1 MSDVIVNSPFNP
13 RSSSFKLLLI
23 SATKRFIQ
31 KYFLEGQ
38 KLEEKQ
44 KAALETLP
52 SDAPFMTRI
61 LVKHRRLIG
70 ERNTADPW

>member
-1 MSDVIVNSPFNP
+1 MK
-13 RSSSFKLLLI
+13 SSVCS
-23 SATKRFIQ
+23 SNVVSTTKRFIQ

-44 KAALETLP
+44 KTALETLP

-70 ERNTADPW
+70 EH

>member
-1 MSDVIVNSPFNP
+1 MKASVCSNVV
-13 RSSSFKLLLI
+13 

-44 KAALETLP
+44 KTALETLP
-52 SDAPFMTRI
+52 SDAPVMTRI

-70 ERNTADPW
+70 ELNTAHLWPQDMILSMI

>member
-1 MSDVIVNSPFNP
+1 MKSSVC
-13 RSSSFKLLLI
+13 SSSVV
-23 SATKRFIQ
+23 STTKRFIQ

-44 KAALETLP
+44 KTALETLP

-70 ERNTADPW
+70 EH

>member
-1 MSDVIVNSPFNP
+1 MKASVCSNVVST
-13 RSSSFKLLLI
+13 
-23 SATKRFIQ
+23 TKRFIQ

-44 KAALETLP
+44 KTALETLP

-70 ERNTADPW
+70 EQNTADLWQQDLI